1 MGAYPER
8 SHHCVPTGRQSDH
21 IPDKAASMHRT
32 IEYLRRQSK
41 KSLLLLCL
49 SLVVIIG
56 ICDYLVGP
64 EIGFA
69 LFYLIP
75 ISLSSWFAGMS
86 AGVILSVASAMTWFA
101 NKWLEGEEAFQHLPS
116 AWNAVVQLGFFLV
129 IVFLQRALQ
138 QEQVIARRDPL
149 TGIGNRRFFFEHAET
164 ELHRAK
170 RYPHPLT
177 VAYMDLD
184 NFKAVND
191 QFGHDVGDALLCMV
205 TKIINQ
211 NIRST
216 DAVARLGGDEF
227 ALLLPETDAVSAS
240 RVVDKLHGRLLS
252 AMQKNKRPVT
262 FSIGV
267 VTFLTQPESVDEMI
281 KLVDD
286 LMYSA
291 KDSGKNQVKYEV
303 YEKSGQ

>member
-1 MGAYPER
+1 MSG
-8 SHHCVPTGRQSDH
+8 GNQS
-21 IPDKAASMHRT
+21 ASRTRVAGMHRT
-32 IEYLRRQSK
+32 IEYLRKQPKR
-41 KSLLLLCL
+41 SLVLLCL
-49 SLVVIIG
+49 SLVVLIG
-56 ICDYLVGP
+56 LCDYLVGP

-75 ISLSSWFAGMS
+75 ISLSAWFAGMS
-86 AGVILSVASAMTWFA
+86 AGVILSVASALAWFA

-129 IVFLQRALQ
+129 IVYLQRALQ

-191 QFGHDVGDALLCMV
+191 KFGHDVGDTLLCMI
-205 TKIINQ
+205 TKIVNQ

-227 ALLLPETDAVSAS
+227 ALLLPETDAVSAN
-240 RVVDKLHGRLLS
+240 RVIDKLHGRLLS
-252 AMQKNKRPVT
+252 AMLRNKWPVT

-267 VTFLTQPESVDEMI
+267 ITFLSQPESVDDMI

-291 KDSGKNQVKYEV
+291 KDRGKNQVKYEV
-303 YEKSGQ
+303 YERSEH